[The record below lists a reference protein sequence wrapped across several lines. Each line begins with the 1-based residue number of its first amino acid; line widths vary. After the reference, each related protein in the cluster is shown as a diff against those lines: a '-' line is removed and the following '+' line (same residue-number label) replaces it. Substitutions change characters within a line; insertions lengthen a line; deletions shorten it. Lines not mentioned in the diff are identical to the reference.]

1 MDKTT
6 LKVINFFADLIL
18 PLLIG
23 YFLAHKTNVKK
34 EKVDKLMPLILYF
47 FYPIMGVLSF
57 WILKFQ
63 IDLLFLPI
71 LGFITPLI
79 AGGLGF
85 LRSKNRFE
93 NPLDQ
98 GSFII
103 SAMISNR
110 GTIGSVAAF
119 ILIGEIGYIYSQLSL
134 LLNLALLFM
143 ICYPVAGYFRQKCNG
158 TEMEKVSIKSVLFSK
173 SQIPLIGIIIG
184 VILNIS
190 GIKRPD
196 VLGDIF
202 SIMIHVVAWMA
213 LLPIGMSIDFTEMK
227 VYKKLAPEIM
237 ILKFLLTPL
246 IAIFIAKIFISDEL
260 ILKTMLIQFSTPT
273 AINAVITTKL
283 YNLNVHLTM
292 MLFISTTAL
301 YIIVVFPLL
310 MLII

>member
-34 EKVDKLMPLILYF
+34 EKVDKLMPIILYF

-71 LGFITPLI
+71 LGFISPLI
-79 AGGLGF
+79 AGGLGY
-85 LRSKNRFE
+85 LRSKNRFDS
-93 NPLDQ
+93 PLDQ

-119 ILIGEIGYIYSQLSL
+119 ILIGEMGYIYSQLTL

-143 ICYPVAGYFRQKCNG
+143 ICYPIAGYFRQIYNG
-158 TEMEKVSIKSVLFSK
+158 TKMEKVSLKNVIFSK

-190 GIKRPD
+190 GIHRPE
-196 VLGDIF
+196 VLGDLF

-213 LLPIGMSIDFTEMK
+213 LLPVGMSIDFTEMK
-227 VYKKLAPEIM
+227 VYKKLVPEIM
-237 ILKFLLTPL
+237 ILKFILTPI
-246 IAIFIAKIFISDEL
+246 IALLIAKIFISDEI

-292 MLFISTTAL
+292 MLFIATTAL